1 MAPLLATA
9 ALAGGD
15 LPVAGNSAAGSQAAP
30 AARPIPQMAPLA
42 FEQIIIAG
50 GDEDVSAGDLFDWV
64 SPLLAGLPGGRWM
77 SCEIDV
83 CDNGQISASYRDGSN
98 ARMVSLTL
106 DANSPAARDV
116 MRLLPEAVSMTV
128 ILLNDFSNQAVTLL
142 DSIARWLSIHE
153 TDDGS
158 LSPVLRLMGSF
169 QTVPD
174 QAS

>member
-1 MAPLLATA
+1 
-9 ALAGGD
+9 
-15 LPVAGNSAAGSQAAP
+15 
-30 AARPIPQMAPLA
+30 
-42 FEQIIIAG
+42 
-50 GDEDVSAGDLFDWV
+50 
-64 SPLLAGLPGGRWM
+64 
-77 SCEIDV
+77 
-83 CDNGQISASYRDGSN
+83 
-98 ARMVSLTL
+98 
-106 DANSPAARDV
+106 
-116 MRLLPEAVSMTV
+116 MTV